1 MHGMCQ
7 SAESPLPLPRTHV
20 LHISILSSSH
30 VRSPAP
36 QTIYDQRH
44 HQHLAAH
51 FRWYRN
57 GGVASVNA
65 RRLTDYFNMPVSTLL
80 NHIPGIFVGADSS
93 LGLIRPNVLSMYLL
107 ERN

>member
-1 MHGMCQ
+1 
-7 SAESPLPLPRTHV
+7 
-20 LHISILSSSH
+20 
-30 VRSPAP
+30 
-36 QTIYDQRH
+36 
-44 HQHLAAH
+44 
-51 FRWYRN
+51 
-57 GGVASVNA
+57 VNA